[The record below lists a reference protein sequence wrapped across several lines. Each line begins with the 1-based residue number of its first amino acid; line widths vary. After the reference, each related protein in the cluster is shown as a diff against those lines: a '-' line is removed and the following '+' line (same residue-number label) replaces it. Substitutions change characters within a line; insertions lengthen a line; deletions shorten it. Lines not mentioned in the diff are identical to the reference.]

1 MVGHWLAAVLALLWA
16 SHAVA
21 AVNGV
26 SGQIQARLV
35 ITAGCEVQS
44 AGSTAATGSPGA
56 LDFGDQGP
64 TWTAPIGANVASGGS
79 ALQVACNPTVTGFS
93 VTIDGGANGDGTTRR
108 LSNGSRTIPY
118 QLYQNAAGTERY
130 SIGEQKT
137 FAVSSGGQIPIP
149 IFGAVVANT
158 RALPAGIYRD
168 TLRVTLNW

>member
-1 MVGHWLAAVLALLWA
+1 MKWPWILLAALWMDDA
-16 SHAVA
+16 MA
-21 AVNGV
+21 AMT
-26 SGQIQARLV
+26 GQIQASLV
-35 ITAGCEVQS
+35 ITAGCQVNS
-44 AGSTAATGSPGA
+44 AGSTLSSGQIGT

-64 TWTAPIGANVASGGS
+64 TWTAPIGASVSNGS
-79 ALQVACNPTVTGFS
+79 NALQVACNPSVTGFS

-108 LSNGSRTIPY
+108 LSNGNRTIPY

-158 RALPAGIYRD
+158 SALPAGTYSD
-168 TLRVTLNW
+168 TLRVTLDW

>member
-1 MVGHWLAAVLALLWA
+1 MVGRWLAGVIALLGVGT
-16 SHAVA
+16 AVA
-21 AVNGV
+21 GV
-26 SGQIQARLV
+26 TGQIQARLT
-35 ITAGCEVQS
+35 ITAGCQVSS
-44 AGSTAATGSPGA
+44 AGSTLPTGSMGT

-64 TWTAPIGANVASGGS
+64 TWSAPIGASVSNGGS
-79 ALQVACNPTVTGFS
+79 ALQVACNPSVTGFS
-93 VTIDGGANGDGTTRR
+93 VSIDGGANGDGATRR

-158 RALPAGIYRD
+158 SALPVGIYSD
-168 TLRVTLNW
+168 TLRVTLDW